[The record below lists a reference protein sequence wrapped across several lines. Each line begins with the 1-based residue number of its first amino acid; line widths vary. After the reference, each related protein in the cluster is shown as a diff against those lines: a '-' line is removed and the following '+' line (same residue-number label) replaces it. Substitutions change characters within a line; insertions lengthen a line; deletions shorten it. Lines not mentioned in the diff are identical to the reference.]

1 MVHTVVAGAV
11 GTSGLLHQVV
21 AGHEAGRV
29 AFRFVGGVSG
39 CPVELTYGEL
49 GGRAGRLA
57 RALGEVG
64 VGRGR
69 VVGLLLE
76 RGPDL
81 LVAQLGVMMSGAAW
95 MPLDPRNPP
104 ARLAFQVCDAAAPL
118 LLTTSDLAD
127 LATEVAPATAIW
139 VLDDPPRQA
148 DLARFPETAPD
159 IDVRPVD
166 PAYLMYTSGSTGTP
180 KGVLI
185 SHGSAYT
192 YCRNAVEQLGVTA
205 ADVLPQVANPAFD
218 VTVFDT
224 FATLLAG
231 ATVVSAPFAVMTDPA
246 ALTTLLRAENVTV
259 AYIPPAVL
267 GLLDP
272 AHLTGSRL
280 RAVLCIGS
288 VLGVELANRW
298 SRPGLALHNGYGPTE
313 ATVICTNYVCPGTP
327 LEGTVPIGA
336 ALPHQRTYVLNKR
349 LRPVP
354 VGVAGQLYIAGAGL
368 AHGYLNRP
376 GLTAERFLPDP
387 YSGRPGE
394 RMYASGDL
402 VRWRPDGLL
411 EFLGRTDRQVKLRG
425 QRIELGEIEHVL
437 ARHPAVRQCAVI
449 MRDDTYLAAY
459 VVAEPGHDDP
469 DPAELRE
476 HLAHALPTY
485 MIPTAWVA
493 LRALPLTPNGKL
505 DVAGLPDP
513 MPDTKEYVPPRTGT
527 ERWLAATWQ
536 ELLAVEHVG
545 ADDNFFDL
553 GGTSLHGTQL
563 AARVREDLGIELDLH
578 HLFTEPALADLAA
591 LLDASEAAPA
601 QTPIVPV
608 ARDGALPC
616 TPQQEGLWLLQRLG
630 PSSMYHLSFA
640 LALRGALDVP
650 ALERALLALVVRH
663 EALRTRFAEEK
674 GLPRQVVDPP
684 PAAISLPVER
694 VEAGGVESWV
704 SDCMTRPFDLAAGSL
719 FRAALARLGPDEHVL
734 VLVVHHIVADGWSLR
749 MLADEL
755 SLAYAAERGAGAAEL
770 PEVSLQ
776 PGDHAVWQRDRLDDA
791 EMDRRLAYWREAL
804 AGLPTLDFPA
814 DRPRPAQPTGA
825 GAALNRRVPDDT
837 AAAARAYAR
846 THQVSFLA
854 VSQAALLTVLHRYTG
869 QDDLV
874 LGSIFSG
881 RTRREME
888 RIVGFFANTVVLRT
902 DLGGEP
908 TFAEVV
914 RRCHETVLNATAHQ
928 DVPFG
933 VIVDAL
939 QPERVAGRNPLF
951 QVSLTLQPA
960 GNQADLSLGDV
971 AAEPLDAAG
980 RSARFDIGI
989 EMTDAPDGMWVSM
1002 EYSTELFDV
1011 GRMERFLDHY
1021 VAALTNGLAEPGA
1034 VAEDIDIMSA
1044 SERDQVLHAWN
1055 AAGAAAATGSGEGG
1069 A

>member
-166 PAYLMYTSGSTGTP
+166 PAYVVYTSGSTGTP
-180 KGVLI
+180 KGVLTP
-185 SHGSAYT
+185 HRSAYT
-192 YCRNAVEQLGVTA
+192 YCRNAVEHHGVTA
-205 ADVLPQVANPAFD
+205 ADRILQTANPAFD
-218 VTVFDT
+218 GTVFDT

-231 ATVVSAPFAVMTDPA
+231 ATVVSAPFAVITDPA
-246 ALTTLLRAENVTV
+246 AFTALVHSEQVTFSFLTPTFLS
-259 AYIPPAVL
+259 
-267 GLLDP
+267 LLDP
-272 AHLTGSRL
+272 QGFTGSAL
-280 RAVLCIGS
+280 RGFVAGGES
-288 VLGVELANRW
+288 LAAEVQGRW
-298 SRPGLALHNGYGPTE
+298 SRPGFALHHGYGPTE
-313 ATVICTNYVCPGTP
+313 TTVACMNYVCPDTP
-327 LEGTVPIGA
+327 VQGPVPIGA
-336 ALPHQRTYVLNKR
+336 ALPHHRAYVLNKR

-459 VVAEPGHDDP
+459 VVGETDPGG
-469 DPAELRE
+469 LRR
-476 HLAHALPTY
+476 HLAERLPAY
-485 MIPTAWVA
+485 MIPSVFVPLTE
-493 LRALPLTPNGKL
+493 LPLSPNGKL
-505 DVAGLPDP
+505 DLARLPDP
-513 MPDTKEYVPPRTGT
+513 VPGGNQYVPPRTGT
-527 ERWLAATWQ
+527 ERWLAAAWQ
-536 ELLAVEHVG
+536 ELLKLERVG
-545 ADDNFFDL
+545 ADDNFFEL
-553 GGTSLHGTQL
+553 GGNSLHGSQL
-563 AARVREDLGIELDLH
+563 AARVREQLRIELDLR
-578 HLFTEPALADLAA
+578 HLFSHPVLADLAA
-591 LLDASEAAPA
+591 RLDESEIAPA

-616 TPQQEGLWLLQRLG
+616 TPQQEGLWLLQSMD
-630 PSSMYHLSFA
+630 PSSSMYHIAFA

-663 EALRTRFAEEK
+663 EALRTRFAEED
-674 GLPRQVVDPP
+674 GLPRQVIDPP
-684 PAAISLPVER
+684 PATFSLPADP
-694 VEAGGVESWV
+694 VEAGQVESWV
-704 SDCMTRPFDLAAGSL
+704 TEWTTRPFDLAAGSL

-734 VLVVHHIVADGWSLR
+734 VLVVHHIVADGWSAKI
-749 MLADEL
+749 LADEL
-755 SLAYAAERGAGAAEL
+755 GALYATERGIRGAEL
-770 PEVSLQ
+770 PAMSLQ
-776 PGDHAVWQRDRLDDA
+776 PVDHAVWQRGWLDGA
-791 EMDRRLAYWREAL
+791 EMDRQMAYWREAL

-814 DRPRPAQPTGA
+814 DRPRPADPTGA
-825 GAALNRRVPDDT
+825 GAAADHQVPAST

-854 VSQAALLTVLHRYTG
+854 VLQAALLTVLHRYTG
-869 QDDLV
+869 QEDLV
-874 LGSIFSG
+874 IGSIFSG
-881 RTRREME
+881 RTRPEIE
-888 RIVGFFANTVVLRT
+888 PVVGFFANTVVLRT
-902 DLGGEP
+902 DVGGEP

-914 RRCHETVLNATAHQ
+914 RRCHETVLDATERQ
-928 DVPFG
+928 DIPFAL
-933 VIVDAL
+933 IVDAL

-951 QVSLTLQPA
+951 QISLTLQPA
-960 GNQADLSLGDV
+960 NNQADLTLGDV
-971 AAEPLDAAG
+971 AAEPLDAAA
-980 RSARFDIGI
+980 RSARFDVAI
-989 EMTDAPDGMWVSM
+989 DAIDSGDGLDLVV
-1002 EYSTELFDV
+1002 EYSSELFDP

-1021 VAALTNGLAEPGA
+1021 VAALTNGLADPGV
-1034 VAEDIDIMSA
+1034 VAEDIDIMSS
-1044 SERDQVLHAWN
+1044 SERQQVLHAWN
-1055 AAGAAAATGSGEGG
+1055 PAVAVAGSEGG
-1069 A
+1069 V